1 MVKREVINFKQ
12 TKISQRVISFLFS
25 EKRKCEEDT
34 KRLKT
39 GLEEQ
44 EEVLGQMEINLA
56 LKEEEITELN
66 SRVEKLLSKSE
77 NMKELT
83 KENEDLDEQCERLK
97 IKV

>member
-1 MVKREVINFKQ
+1 M
-12 TKISQRVISFLFS
+12 
-25 EKRKCEEDT
+25 
-34 KRLKT
+34 KT

-83 KENEDLDEQCERLK
+83 KENENLDEQCERLK